1 MQSDT
6 QGDQEVK
13 DNQGA
18 EVLRAPAG
26 SQLEQL
32 LTLVRMQTSNNAK
45 TSLEE
50 EIGNM
55 LSRILSATTTELPHM
70 LQAIKSLEA
79 VAEAMTDNNGHTGS
93 SPITL
98 PGSEGGQDT
107 KTELDSN
114 EVDAATIILIAH
126 LFKNLLK
133 QNPEL
138 LQTITQEQDDPS
150 QENNSISDL
159 LKTLDV
165 LNKLPA
171 PEAEEL
177 TKKIESLGAD
187 RISELT
193 AALEKI
199 IETPSASPKPNGAQA
214 QAEVSEM
221 DQTQSR

>member
-18 EVLRAPAG
+18 EVLRAPAR

-114 EVDAATIILIAH
+114 KVDAATLILVAH

-171 PEAEEL
+171 PKAAEL
-177 TKKIESLGAD
+177 TKKIESLGKD
-187 RISELT
+187 RISKLT

-199 IETPSASPKPNGAQA
+199 IKTPSASPKPEGAK
-214 QAEVSEM
+214 AEAKVFQM
-221 DQTQSR
+221 GQIKSR

>member
-1 MQSDT
+1 MSSDT

-13 DNQGA
+13 GNNND
-18 EVLRAPAG
+18 EVLQAKAT
-26 SQLEQL
+26 SKLEQL
-32 LTLVRMQTSNNAK
+32 LTSVRMQTSNTAK
-45 TSLEE
+45 TSLEGD
-50 EIGNM
+50 IQSM
-55 LSRILSATTTELPHM
+55 ISDILLATTNELPHM

-114 EVDAATIILIAH
+114 KVDAATLILVAH

-171 PEAEEL
+171 PKAAEL
-177 TKKIESLGAD
+177 TKKIESLGKD
-187 RISELT
+187 RISKLT

-199 IETPSASPKPNGAQA
+199 IKTPSASPKPEGAK
-214 QAEVSEM
+214 AEAKVFQM
-221 DQTQSR
+221 GQIKSR

>member
-1 MQSDT
+1 MSSDT

-13 DNQGA
+13 GNNND
-18 EVLRAPAG
+18 EVLQAKAT
-26 SQLEQL
+26 SKLEQL
-32 LTLVRMQTSNNAK
+32 LTSVRMQTSNTAK
-45 TSLEE
+45 TSLEGD
-50 EIGNM
+50 IQSM
-55 LSRILSATTTELPHM
+55 ISDILLATTNELPHM

-79 VAEAMTDNNGHTGS
+79 VVEAMTDNNGHTGS

-114 EVDAATIILIAH
+114 KVDAATLILVAH

-171 PEAEEL
+171 PKAAEL
-177 TKKIESLGAD
+177 TKKIESLGKD
-187 RISELT
+187 RISKLT

-199 IETPSASPKPNGAQA
+199 IKTPSASPKPEGAK
-214 QAEVSEM
+214 AEAKVFQM
-221 DQTQSR
+221 GQT

>member
-1 MQSDT
+1 
-6 QGDQEVK
+6 
-13 DNQGA
+13 
-18 EVLRAPAG
+18 
-26 SQLEQL
+26 
-32 LTLVRMQTSNNAK
+32 
-45 TSLEE
+45 
-50 EIGNM
+50 
-55 LSRILSATTTELPHM
+55 
-70 LQAIKSLEA
+70 
-79 VAEAMTDNNGHTGS
+79 MTDNNGHTGS

-114 EVDAATIILIAH
+114 KVDAATLILVAH

-171 PEAEEL
+171 PKAAEL
-177 TKKIESLGAD
+177 TKKIESLGKD
-187 RISELT
+187 RISKLT

-199 IETPSASPKPNGAQA
+199 IKTPSASPKPEGAK
-214 QAEVSEM
+214 AEAKVFQM
-221 DQTQSR
+221 GQT

>member
-1 MQSDT
+1 MSSDT

-13 DNQGA
+13 GNNND
-18 EVLRAPAG
+18 EVLQAKAT
-26 SQLEQL
+26 SKLEQL
-32 LTLVRMQTSNNAK
+32 LTSVRMQTSNTAK
-45 TSLEE
+45 TSLEGD
-50 EIGNM
+50 IQSM
-55 LSRILSATTTELPHM
+55 ISDILLATTNELPHM

-79 VAEAMTDNNGHTGS
+79 VVEAMTDNNGHTGS

-114 EVDAATIILIAH
+114 KVDAATLILVAH

-171 PEAEEL
+171 PKAAEL
-177 TKKIESLGAD
+177 TKKIESLGKD
-187 RISELT
+187 RISKLT

-199 IETPSASPKPNGAQA
+199 IKTPSASPKPEGAK
-214 QAEVSEM
+214 AEAKVFQM
-221 DQTQSR
+221 GQIKSR

>member
-1 MQSDT
+1 MSSDT

-13 DNQGA
+13 GNNND
-18 EVLRAPAG
+18 EVLQAKAT
-26 SQLEQL
+26 SKLEQL
-32 LTLVRMQTSNNAK
+32 LTSVRMQTSNTAK
-45 TSLEE
+45 TSLEGD
-50 EIGNM
+50 IQSM
-55 LSRILSATTTELPHM
+55 ISDILLATTNELPHM

-114 EVDAATIILIAH
+114 KVYATTLILVAH

-171 PEAEEL
+171 PKAAEL
-177 TKKIESLGAD
+177 TKKIESLGKD
-187 RISELT
+187 RISKLT

-199 IETPSASPKPNGAQA
+199 IKTPSASPKPEGAK
-214 QAEVSEM
+214 AEAKVFQM
-221 DQTQSR
+221 GQT

>member
-1 MQSDT
+1 MTSYT

-18 EVLRAPAG
+18 EVSQANAR

-45 TSLEE
+45 TLLEGD
-50 EIGNM
+50 IQSM
-55 LSRILSATTTELPHM
+55 ISDISSATTTELPHM

-114 EVDAATIILIAH
+114 
-126 LFKNLLK
+126 
-133 QNPEL
+133 
-138 LQTITQEQDDPS
+138 
-150 QENNSISDL
+150 
-159 LKTLDV
+159 
-165 LNKLPA
+165 
-171 PEAEEL
+171 
-177 TKKIESLGAD
+177 
-187 RISELT
+187 
-193 AALEKI
+193 
-199 IETPSASPKPNGAQA
+199 KPC
-214 QAEVSEM
+214 
-221 DQTQSR
+221 

>member
-1 MQSDT
+1 MSSDT

-13 DNQGA
+13 GNNND
-18 EVLRAPAG
+18 EVLQAKAT
-26 SQLEQL
+26 SKLEQL
-32 LTLVRMQTSNNAK
+32 LTSVRMQTSNTAK
-45 TSLEE
+45 TSLEGD
-50 EIGNM
+50 IQSM
-55 LSRILSATTTELPHM
+55 ISDILLATTNELPHM

-171 PEAEEL
+171 PKAAEL
-177 TKKIESLGAD
+177 TKKIESLGKD
-187 RISELT
+187 RISKLT

-199 IETPSASPKPNGAQA
+199 IKTPSASPKPEGAK
-214 QAEVSEM
+214 AEAKVFQM
-221 DQTQSR
+221 GQT

>member
-1 MQSDT
+1 MSSDT

-13 DNQGA
+13 GNNND
-18 EVLRAPAG
+18 EVLQAKAT
-26 SQLEQL
+26 SKLEQL
-32 LTLVRMQTSNNAK
+32 LTSVRMQTSNTAK

-50 EIGNM
+50 KIRDM
-55 LSRILSATTTELPHM
+55 ISYILSAPTTELHPM

-79 VAEAMTDNNGHTGS
+79 VVEAMTDNNGHTGS

-114 EVDAATIILIAH
+114 KVYSTTLILVAH
-126 LFKNLLK
+126 LFKNLLN

-138 LQTITQEQDDPS
+138 LQTITQEQYDSS

>member
-1 MQSDT
+1 MTSYT

-18 EVLRAPAG
+18 EVSQANAR

-45 TSLEE
+45 TLLEGD
-50 EIGNM
+50 IQSM
-55 LSRILSATTTELPHM
+55 ISDISSAPTTELHPM

-79 VAEAMTDNNGHTGS
+79 VVEAMTDNNGHTGS

-114 EVDAATIILIAH
+114 KVDAATLILVAH

-171 PEAEEL
+171 PKAAEL
-177 TKKIESLGAD
+177 TKKIESLGKD
-187 RISELT
+187 RISKLT

-199 IETPSASPKPNGAQA
+199 IKTPSASPKPEGAK
-214 QAEVSEM
+214 AEAKVFQM
-221 DQTQSR
+221 GQT